1 MAVKVRHWDKETQK
15 SHSTLEHIGL
25 VVNIGSTYIGDG
37 DSHYWADVF
46 NPETGQF
53 ETVGLGYTPY
63 DATVDAPADLQKIWD
78 DLVAAK
84 RASAMAANALSA
96 YARALETEAWHAEQV
111 KKGSWVKVVKGRKVP
126 IGTVGQVKWE
136 GEGQWGWRVLLDV
149 NGEDVW
155 TAGTNVEALLWVGPE
170 VSPAQKLREA
180 GWDEETIAALTEAAA

>member
-1 MAVKVRHWDKETQK
+1 MAVTISHYDRETGK
-15 SHSTLEHIGL
+15 SHSTVEHIGL

-37 DSHYWADVF
+37 DSHYWADVL

-53 ETVGLGYTPY
+53 ETVGLGYTP
-63 DATVDAPADLQKIWD
+63 AGAKVDAPADLQKIWD

-96 YARALETEAWHAEQV
+96 YGRALQNEADDAERV

-136 GEGQWGWRVLLDV
+136 GDGQWGWRVLLSVED
-149 NGEDVW
+149 GQQDVW
-155 TAGTNVEALLWVGPE
+155 TNGSNVEALTLFTVE
-170 VSPAQKLREA
+170 NDPALV
-180 GWDEETIAALTEAAA
+180 EAAA